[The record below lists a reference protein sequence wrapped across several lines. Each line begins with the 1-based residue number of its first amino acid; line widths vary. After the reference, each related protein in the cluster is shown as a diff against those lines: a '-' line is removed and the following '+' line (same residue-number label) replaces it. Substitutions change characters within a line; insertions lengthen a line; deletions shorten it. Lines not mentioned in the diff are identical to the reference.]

1 VLTRSPEY
9 QRAFQR
15 ALTRRTMIAVLDPAD
30 CIHVRIERGYHL
42 VSLLFGRGYS
52 IVYPRTMTSALVSQ
66 FQHLTACRL
75 FLTAFLPST
84 SHLVHF
90 HQAVRTD
97 AAIVFPCSFLFLP
110 RKE

>member
-15 ALTRRTMIAVLDPAD
+15 APAGRTMITVLDPAD

-42 VSLLFGRGYS
+42 VSLLLGRGYS
-52 IVYPRTMTSALVSQ
+52 IVYARTFTCVLFSQ
-66 FQHLTACRL
+66 LQQLIFCCL
-75 FLTAFLPST
+75 FLTGFLPPT
-84 SHLVHF
+84 SHLVQF
-90 HQAVRTD
+90 HHAVRTD
-97 AAIVFPCSFLFLP
+97 AAIVSPCSFLFLP